1 MLYQTDDVRINK
13 IKELLP
19 PIALVER
26 FPATEKASASVYQG
40 REAIHNIMND
50 QDDRLLVVIGPCS
63 IHDPK
68 AAIEYGQ
75 RLAPLRE
82 KYRDNLEVVMRVYF
96 EKPRT
101 TVGWKG
107 LINDPYLDNSFKLN
121 DGLRIGRKLLLDLN
135 DLGLPTAGEFLDMI
149 TPQYMGDFMCWGAIG
164 ARTTESQV
172 HRELASGLSCPV
184 GFKNGTDGTI
194 KIAIDAIGA
203 ASAPHHFLSV
213 TKYGHSAIVETTG
226 NQDCHIILRGG
237 NKSTNFDA
245 DSVKSVTDQL
255 NNIGLNDKVM
265 IDFSHA
271 NSQKKFENQMLVCKD
286 VCQQIAEGNQSIFG
300 VMVESH
306 LEQGRQDLVDGVAPK
321 YGQSITDACI
331 GWQDTETLLAE
342 LNQAVAQRRTVNS

>member
-1 MLYQTDDVRINK
+1 MFYQTDDLRINK

-19 PIALVER
+19 PVALLER
-26 FPATEKASASVYQG
+26 FPASEEATASVFAG
-40 REAIHNIMND
+40 RDATHKILKGE
-50 QDDRLLVVIGPCS
+50 DDRLLVVIGPCS
-63 IHDPK
+63 IHDPV
-68 AAIEYGQ
+68 AAVEYGE
-75 RLAPLRE
+75 RLVKLRE
-82 KYRDNLEVVMRVYF
+82 KYKDTLEVVMRVYF

-121 DGLRIGRKLLLDLN
+121 DGLRMGRKLLSDLN
-135 DLGLPTAGEFLDMI
+135 DMGLPTAGEFLDMI
-149 TPQYMGDFMCWGAIG
+149 TPQYMADFMCWGAIG

-194 KIAIDAIGA
+194 KVAIDAIGA
-203 ASAPHHFLSV
+203 ASASHHFLSV
-213 TKYGHSAIVETTG
+213 TKYGHSAIVETAG
-226 NQDCHIILRGG
+226 NSDCHIILRGG
-237 NKSTNFDA
+237 KTTNFDK

-255 NNIGLNDKVM
+255 EAANLNTKIM

-271 NSQKKFENQMLVCKD
+271 NSSKKFENQMIVCKD
-286 VCQQIAEGNQSIFG
+286 VCGQIANGNQDIFG

-306 LEQGRQDLVDGVAPK
+306 IVEGRQDLVDGKAET

-331 GWQDTETLLAE
+331 GWSDTETLLAE
-342 LNQAVAQRRTVNS
+342 LNEAVINRRSS